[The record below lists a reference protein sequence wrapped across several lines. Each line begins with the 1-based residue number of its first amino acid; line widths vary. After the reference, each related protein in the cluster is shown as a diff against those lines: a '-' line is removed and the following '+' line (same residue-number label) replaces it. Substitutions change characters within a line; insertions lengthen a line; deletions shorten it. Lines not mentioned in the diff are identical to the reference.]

1 MKTTAEE
8 KVQRRTVLKGT
19 AVAGAAIGSGVLS
32 TELLAETREAP
43 EPVNRNRGYR
53 ETDHIRDYY
62 RLARF

>member
-32 TELLAETREAP
+32 AELLAETRETP
-43 EPVNRNRGYR
+43 KPVNQSKGYR